1 MVALLTLALRGLAVS
16 QPSPSSIAVVST
28 AEGLPSPF
36 ARALALTPA
45 GLVVSLTN
53 PGGVDAWLG
62 AARISLGKP
71 VTVTFM
77 RGASSGL
84 AGDHIAALRCG
95 RDGCLWAATDKGLH
109 RLSAG
114 SSRFERV
121 GPSVALELLA
131 VGSDGVVWASGRDV
145 LMRCSDTGLTTLP
158 LSLNARRR
166 ARTLLAGADGRAW
179 LVCDDE
185 VIEADAQRAR
195 PVELAGTPLE
205 NRRRERGER
214 RSPRYW
220 IFDAALDA
228 RGDLWLTSA
237 TRHLVRYH
245 NRRFARVADGYF
257 SKLAAGAGGVYVTA
271 FDGTLRRW
279 TGRSL
284 DVIWRGSRA
293 DACGAL
299 MVDHRGEV
307 WLEHETDGKVPSA
320 MMRLAPD
327 GRRIATW
334 SLRRAGST
342 ALSPGVL
349 AMESDGDG
357 GLWLSTNE
365 GVWHLRP

>member
-1 MVALLTLALRGLAVS
+1 MIALLTLALPGLAS
-16 QPSPSSIAVVST
+16 AQQPSPSIAVVST
-28 AEGLPSPF
+28 AEGLPTPF
-36 ARALALTPA
+36 ARALALTPT
-45 GLVVSLTN
+45 GLVVSLMA
-53 PGGVDAWLG
+53 PAGVNAWLG
-62 AARISLGKP
+62 AARISLSDP
-71 VTVTFM
+71 VTVTLM
-77 RGASSGL
+77 RGAASGL
-84 AGDHIAALRCG
+84 GGDHIAALRCG

-109 RLSAG
+109 RLSRGAT
-114 SSRFERV
+114 RFERV
-121 GPSVALELLA
+121 GPPVALALLSI
-131 VGSDGVVWASGRDV
+131 GDDGVVWAAGRDV
-145 LMRCSDTGLTTLP
+145 LVRRGDTGLTTLR

-166 ARTLLAGADGRAW
+166 ARTLLAGAEGRAW
-179 LVCDDE
+179 LVCEDE

-245 NRRFARVADGYF
+245 NRRFERVADGYF

-299 MVDHRGEV
+299 MVDRRGEV

-327 GRRIATW
+327 GRRIAAWT
-334 SLRRAGST
+334 LKRAGST

-349 AMESDGDG
+349 AMEGDGDG
-357 GLWLSTNE
+357 GLWMSTNE